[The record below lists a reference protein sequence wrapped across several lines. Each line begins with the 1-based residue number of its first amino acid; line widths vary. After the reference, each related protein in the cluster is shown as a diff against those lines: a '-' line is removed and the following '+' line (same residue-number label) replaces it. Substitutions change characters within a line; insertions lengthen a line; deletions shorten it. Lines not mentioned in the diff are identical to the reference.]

1 MYLQTTYLLEEE
13 NLMILVEL
21 SNVASSPLTDSKSTI
36 IQPTT
41 DDSIQSKAIPTYSPI
56 EIIIFINIKIVGIII
71 GK

>member
-21 SNVASSPLTDSKSTI
+21 SNVASSPCTI
-36 IQPTT
+36 IQPTM